1 MSNSVAYYC
10 YSGRRSKLQSER
22 NNITILLGS
31 LVTFFPCI
39 LECRPV
45 PKHLGLLFMSMVGWE
60 KKEGTTLEATI
71 ASDLLLTVAMLSANT
86 ITIQNKVVIYSFR
99 IFVLENPRD
108 EPVQSTSINLWT
120 TNQEHKSALMSN
132 QTKPNF

>member
-1 MSNSVAYYC
+1 
-10 YSGRRSKLQSER
+10 
-22 NNITILLGS
+22 
-31 LVTFFPCI
+31 
-39 LECRPV
+39 
-45 PKHLGLLFMSMVGWE
+45 MSMVGWE

-120 TNQEHKSALMSN
+120 TNQEHNSALMSN
-132 QTKPNF
+132 QTKPNL

>member
-1 MSNSVAYYC
+1 
-10 YSGRRSKLQSER
+10 
-22 NNITILLGS
+22 
-31 LVTFFPCI
+31 
-39 LECRPV
+39 
-45 PKHLGLLFMSMVGWE
+45 MSMVGWE

-86 ITIQNKVVIYSFR
+86 ITTQNKVVIYSFR

>member
-1 MSNSVAYYC
+1 
-10 YSGRRSKLQSER
+10 
-22 NNITILLGS
+22 
-31 LVTFFPCI
+31 
-39 LECRPV
+39 
-45 PKHLGLLFMSMVGWE
+45 MSMVGWE